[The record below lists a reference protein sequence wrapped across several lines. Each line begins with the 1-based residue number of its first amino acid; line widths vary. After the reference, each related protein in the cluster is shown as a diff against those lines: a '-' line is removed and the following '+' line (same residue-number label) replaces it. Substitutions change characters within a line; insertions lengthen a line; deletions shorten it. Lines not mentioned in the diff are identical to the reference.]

1 MTSANLGLY
10 FEDYEVG
17 DLFEHGRGR
26 TVTNYDNYAVTH
38 LSLNTAQA
46 HFDLEYSQQLL
57 DGSFRERIVVGPC
70 TIGIVIGLT
79 AQDMSENALLD
90 VGMTALRL
98 KKPVFAGDT
107 LHATSEV
114 LSLEAAPGRDDLGLM
129 RYRFTG
135 TNQDGDVV
143 AEGERTVQVKR
154 RAQWQDRDAARLRQE
169 AA

>member
-1 MTSANLGLY
+1 MATGNLGLY

-17 DLFEHGRGR
+17 DLFEHSRGR
-26 TVTNYDNYAVTH
+26 TVTNHDNYAVTH
-38 LSLNTAQA
+38 LSMNTAEA
-46 HFDLEYSQQLL
+46 HFNIDYSRQLM
-57 DGSFRERIVVGPC
+57 GGMFHERIVVGPC

-114 LSLEAAPGRDDLGLM
+114 LALDAVPGRDDLGLL

-135 TNQDGDVV
+135 LNQNNDVI
-143 AEGERTVQVKR
+143 AEGERTIQIKR
-154 RAQWQDRDAARLRQE
+154 RAHWQDRDAKRLRQE